1 MNPRSMD
8 PRSEVVLRQL
18 DYIKQSILLVGLPA
32 DGLMSALKQHAAIT
46 QIDAWCWLMDD
57 YSQLAQQ
64 YPGTCHYGT
73 QPRANAYDQAII
85 FLPKSKELTE
95 YLLHTA
101 AAHLKPQGE
110 LFLVGEKR
118 AGAERAAK
126 QLEHYGK
133 AIKLDSARHCQLWHC
148 RVSQP
153 VQAKPLHEWQNRYQ
167 VNVAGKAIEVVSLPG
182 VFSHGRLDKGT
193 ELLLPQLDHLPPDD
207 LLDFGCGAGV
217 IGTALKLEYPAQ
229 TVHFLDVDAFA
240 LAATQLTLQANQ
252 IRLDSGV
259 NLIAGRGIAD
269 APPNLGAII
278 SNPPFHQGVHTS
290 YQASED
296 LLRHSK
302 QHLKAGGQLR
312 IVANSFL
319 KYPPLIEQHLGKCVV
334 LAHGNGFHVY
344 AAARA

>member
-1 MNPRSMD
+1 MD
-8 PRSEVVLRQL
+8 PRSEVVLRQIN
-18 DYIKQSILLVGLPA
+18 YFTQSILLVGVPA
-32 DGLMSALKQHAAIT
+32 DNLLSELKQHAAISHVS
-46 QIDAWCWLMDD
+46 AWSWLMDD
-57 YSQLAQQ
+57 YVQLQLHYADS
-64 YPGTCHYGT
+64 CHYGT
-73 QPRANAYDQAII
+73 QPVSRQYDQAVI
-85 FLPKSKELTE
+85 FLTKSKELTE

-101 AAHLKPQGE
+101 ASHLKPQGE

-118 AGAERAAK
+118 AGIERAAK
-126 QLEHYGK
+126 QLAQYGK
-133 AIKLDSARHCQLWHC
+133 ALKLDSARHCQLWQC
-148 RVSQP
+148 RLSQP
-153 VQAKPLHEWQNRYQ
+153 VAPKPLHEWQNRYK
-167 VNVAGKAIEVVSLPG
+167 VNVAGRSIEVISLPG

-193 ELLLPQLDHLPPDD
+193 ELLLPQLDQLPQGD

-217 IGTALKLEYPAQ
+217 IGTILKLEYPGQ

-240 LAATQLTLQANQ
+240 LAATSLTLQANQ
-252 IRLDSGV
+252 ISLDSGV

-269 APPNLGAII
+269 APQHLAAII

-302 QHLKAGGQLR
+302 HHLNMNGQLR

-319 KYPPLIEQHLGKCVV
+319 KYPPLIEQYLGKCVV

-344 AAARA
+344 AAART